1 MREKKVQGQ
10 DVLMA
15 ATEKGRAEGIEE
27 ASHTIALTL
36 LSLGLTQDKVAQ
48 ATGLSISE
56 LEELEKQIH

>member
-1 MREKKVQGQ
+1 
-10 DVLMA
+10 MA

>member
-1 MREKKVQGQ
+1 
-10 DVLMA
+10 MA
-15 ATEKGRAEGIEE
+15 ATEKGRAEGIEK

-56 LEELEKQIH
+56 LEKQIH